1 MMIDNY
7 LKNNQLDLAKEMIE
21 SLPEQNV
28 IDKRQKMVSLYR
40 VQGENDLAL
49 KLTEEKLYQQISII
63 LSLLIQMIEI
73 AFEQNNEYAYNY
85 YAKVYKQVGK
95 CFDLANY
102 LPYLGILQVAILKR
116 DEKTSISILKKLF
129 TVLFENENFLTSPL
143 YSHLTIKANKQKLVK
158 EAKDLL
164 STLLKDKDF
173 DFLKENEDF
182 IQMLKRI

>member
-1 MMIDNY
+1 M
-7 LKNNQLDLAKEMIE
+7 
-21 SLPEQNV
+21 
-28 IDKRQKMVSLYR
+28 
-40 VQGENDLAL
+40 
-49 KLTEEKLYQQISII
+49 
-63 LSLLIQMIEI
+63 
-73 AFEQNNEYAYNY
+73 
-85 YAKVYKQVGK
+85 
-95 CFDLANY
+95 
-102 LPYLGILQVAILKR
+102 
-116 DEKTSISILKKLF
+116 F